1 VRVPRPWR
9 RVEQRPD
16 PHGAVLMLAECA
28 VQIRNTPNISND
40 ALLWQLNRAR
50 VFLNWI
56 DEKGGWD
63 DELRGQFT
71 S

>member
-1 VRVPRPWR
+1 
-9 RVEQRPD
+9 
-16 PHGAVLMLAECA
+16 MLAECA

-63 DELRGQFT
+63 DEL
-71 S
+71 